1 MASKPLIGVTADYR
15 SARKETPAFSFLGAG
30 YYDALTKAGAVP
42 VVIPPL
48 RDEEDLGRVLDTLDG
63 VVLCGGA
70 DLDPR
75 NDGFM
80 LHPRSAS
87 WIAAARS
94 STAC

>member
-1 MASKPLIGVTADYR
+1 MASKPFIGINADFR
-15 SARKETPAFSFLGAG
+15 SAQKDFPAFSFLSAG

-48 RDEEDLGRVLDTLDG
+48 TDEDDLARVLDVLDG
-63 VVLCGGA
+63 VVLAAGPTSTRVSTA
-70 DLDPR
+70 SWSI
-75 NDGFM
+75 
-80 LHPRSAS
+80 PRSAS